1 MHLNGTYKNSWNRKQ
16 NNVCVTLD
24 SEVYRRKP
32 LLTYAI
38 SGNVVGGGVG
48 EFGECI
54 SIAEFCSSRVN
65 FTVFDVYNITTTLRI
80 GIPIP
85 GSRIPGSRSNSLLL
99 NPGIE

>member
-65 FTVFDVYNITTTLRI
+65 FTVFDVYNYDYVTYRD
-80 GIPIP
+80 
-85 GSRIPGSRSNSLLL
+85 SNSGIQ
-99 NPGIE
+99 NPGISIKFFTPEPRD